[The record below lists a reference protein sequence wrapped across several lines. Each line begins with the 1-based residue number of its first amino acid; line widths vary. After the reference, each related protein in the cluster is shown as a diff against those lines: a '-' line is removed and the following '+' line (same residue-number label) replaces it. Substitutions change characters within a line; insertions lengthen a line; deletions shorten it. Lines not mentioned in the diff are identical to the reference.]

1 MPIKLTF
8 LGAARTVTG
17 SRYLLEANGA
27 RLLVDCGLCQEREI
41 QSRNWQPFPVP
52 PHTIHAAFFTHA
64 HLDHCGLFPKFYR
77 EGFSGRLYCTAA
89 TSEIAQVVLEDSA
102 RLQEESAR
110 FKKDRHLQ
118 EGRTVA
124 HPEAPLYGVE
134 DARACQGC
142 FSAAKYGEPVLISDG
157 IEATFHNV
165 GHVLGA
171 SFIRIVIRRNGQ
183 ETAIVFSGDIGR
195 WNMPI
200 LQDPSLPAQAD
211 YLLVESTYGDRLH
224 PPGQDTAGLLA
235 AEVNRVRDAGGNLV
249 IPTFAL
255 ERAQDVLFQLNNLLL
270 ADKIPHLMTFLD
282 SPMAINISEVFE
294 RHPELYA
301 GEMTRLVGERNSPFD
316 LPGLKFTRTTQESK
330 AINHIRGSCI
340 IMSGAGMCTGGRIKH
355 HLTHNITRPESA
367 ILFVGYQAEGTLG
380 RQIADGAKEVRIL
393 GQTWPVRARV
403 ARLDGCSGH
412 ADRDELLRWLGG
424 LKTPPKKT
432 FVVHGESQAA
442 LSFAALVSQ
451 RPGWTAVA
459 PTYGQEFVLE

>member
-8 LGAARTVTG
+8 LGAAQTVTG

-27 RLLVDCGLCQEREI
+27 RLLVDCGLCQEREL

-52 PHTIHAAFFTHA
+52 PNTIQAAFFTHA

-77 EGFSGRLYCTAA
+77 EGFRGKLYCTAA
-89 TSEIAQVVLEDSA
+89 TSEIARLILEDSA

-110 FKKDRHLQ
+110 LKQDRHRQ
-118 EGRTVA
+118 EGRKVE
-124 HPEAPLYGVE
+124 HPEVPLYGVE
-134 DARACQGC
+134 DARACEGC
-142 FSAAKYGEPVLISDG
+142 FSAAKYGQPVRVADG
-157 IEATFHNV
+157 IEATFYNV

-171 SFIRIVIRRNGQ
+171 SFIRIVIRGNGQ

-200 LQDPSLPAQAD
+200 LQDPALPAQAD

-224 PPGQDTAGLLA
+224 PPEQDMAGLLA

-249 IPTFAL
+249 IPAFAL
-255 ERAQDVLFQLNNLLL
+255 ERAQDVLFQLNELLL

-282 SPMAINISEVFE
+282 SPMAISISEVFE
-294 RHPELYA
+294 RHPELYDS
-301 GEMTRLVGERNSPFD
+301 EMTRLVGEHKSPFD

-330 AINHIRGSCI
+330 GINHIRGSCI
-340 IMSGAGMCTGGRIKH
+340 IMAGAGMCNGGRIKH
-355 HLTHNITRPESA
+355 HLARNITRPEST
-367 ILFVGYQAEGTLG
+367 ILFVGYQAAGTLG

-393 GQTWPVRARV
+393 GQTYPVRARV

-412 ADRDELLRWLGG
+412 ADRDELLDGWAASGRRRRRPSSSTANP
-424 LKTPPKKT
+424 KPP
-432 FVVHGESQAA
+432 
-442 LSFAALVSQ
+442 LSFAGLVAKK
-451 RPGWTAVA
+451 PGWNAVA
-459 PTYGQEFVLE
+459 PTYGREFALE